1 MSGQADIKGLS
12 VGVQVVVVVGVIIA
26 VLLAVVVGVASVRAG
41 RMLERTI
48 DDGGLGFVESLQT
61 GVAQEIETLR
71 ISNRSYVNIVVQ
83 RLASKRVFENQETIP
98 IGDRQVP
105 KIFIMDDGLQQIT
118 GDEMLVQEWQNA
130 MGSQFSV
137 LQVVDEGL
145 VRVATTLKDSDG
157 NVLWGSLY
165 DKASPLYKATVENKG
180 DYEDIVEIDG
190 VPHLACYKA
199 VIDADGDVR
208 MVVFSGTSLQTVEW
222 RVAYSSLGEGS
233 YGIIFD
239 KDGAVVIHPKL
250 ERGVSMSES
259 CPPLWKACK
268 SAGLFDTTEPVR
280 FEYDFEGRRSMGY
293 VQKVEGT
300 DWYAMMV
307 VNADLAMAPVGAMK
321 RGLLL
326 WTLPL
331 AVVGLVLLAF
341 AVIKLMSPLK
351 EVVTVADRIAE
362 GDLSMEISGDSSNRN
377 EIKKVM
383 AAFGRIL
390 EEYRALVQKVEDM
403 NRRIA
408 EGSKAMNEISRD
420 VHESLTSVD
429 EASKAVAE
437 MVDSIA
443 ASAEETNAGVE
454 EVSSGVASSTQVVT
468 ELSEQASV
476 VSENAEEGRRSVEAV
491 TDGTGKAGEVS
502 GRVEEAV
509 AELGKSVEGISGF
522 VNTIATIA
530 DQTNLL
536 ALNAAIEAARAG
548 DAGRGFAVVAEEV
561 RKLAE
566 ESNEAA
572 SNIRR
577 VIEEVQKDMS
587 VAAEDTREAGTVMA
601 DLLERSKQAAAKI
614 SEVTGG
620 VASMAEGIQS
630 IAAASEEQTAS
641 TQEIARAIDTIA
653 SMLNGG
659 RDSAKD
665 TERAAKEMASRMEN
679 LQMIREDQHNQLVE
693 LRELTSI
700 YRLKPSDGTP
710 PAIEG

>member
-1 MSGQADIKGLS
+1 MARADEARGLS
-12 VGVQVVVVVGVIIA
+12 VGIQVTLVVGVMIA
-26 VLLAVVVGVASVRAG
+26 LLMAVVVTVASVRSG
-41 RMLERTI
+41 RMMEDTI

-61 GVAQEIETLR
+61 GASQEIGSLR
-71 ISNRSYVNIVVQ
+71 KSNESFVNIVVQ
-83 RLASKRVFENQETIP
+83 RLSGKRTFENEDMVSV
-98 IGDRQVP
+98 GDKEVQ
-105 KIFIMDDGLQQIT
+105 KIFVMDGGLKLIT
-118 GDEMLVQEWQNA
+118 GNEVMVDGWKDA
-130 MGSQFSV
+130 MGSQFSIF
-137 LQVVDEGL
+137 QVTKEGL
-145 VRVATTLKDSDG
+145 VRVSTTLKDDEGHSMLGGLFDDTTD
-157 NVLWGSLY
+157 V
-165 DKASPLYKATVENKG
+165 YKATVEG
-180 DYEDIVEIDG
+180 RETFEDIVWLG
-190 VPHLACYKA
+190 GLPYAGCYKP
-199 VIDADGDVR
+199 VVDAEGAVR
-208 MVVFSGTSLQTVEW
+208 MVVFAGTSLESVEN
-222 RVAYSSLGEGS
+222 RILSSSLGEGS

-268 SAGLFDTTEPVR
+268 SEGLFDTTEPVR
-280 FEYDFEGRRSMGY
+280 FDYDFNGRRSMGY
-293 VQKVEGT
+293 VQRIEGT

-620 VASMAEGIQS
+620 VGSMAEGIQS

-679 LQMIREDQHNQLVE
+679 LQMIREDQQGQLAE
-693 LRELTSI
+693 LRELVSI
-700 YRLKPSDGTP
+700 YRLVEDKP
-710 PAIEG
+710 ALKA